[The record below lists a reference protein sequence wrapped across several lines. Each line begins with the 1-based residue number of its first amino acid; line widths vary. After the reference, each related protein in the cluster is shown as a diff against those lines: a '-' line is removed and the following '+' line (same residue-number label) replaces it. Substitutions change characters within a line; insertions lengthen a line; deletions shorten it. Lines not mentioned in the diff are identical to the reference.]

1 MSLFK
6 TMTALGVASAALFS
20 VSGTMAADLS
30 LYSDKTPWNVGMTGL
45 ADAASKASGATIK
58 LQEITPSDKYQAF
71 MQTSIAG
78 NNVPAFFT
86 WWNGNQLSDLVAT
99 GSAADLSPYW
109 DQAIKDGNF
118 STTQR
123 DLVSVDGKPYGVLL
137 NVANW
142 VVFYNT
148 KDFAKAGIAAPPTT
162 WAELMADCDK
172 LKAAGFTPI
181 NAPASGGWMP
191 FIWFSQLVLGTSP
204 DAFVGLTSNKA
215 AYDGP
220 EVHKAFAVWAD
231 MYKKGYFTDPR
242 EQDDSKFFADGSAA
256 MFLIGDWH
264 SGSFA
269 EKGMKP
275 GVDFK
280 TFLMP
285 SITPDVPQSIIVE
298 ASPIVVSK
306 AALAANA
313 DLGKGVAALMG
324 VDAANQLGSTIQ
336 VYNGNLKATPP
347 NDIIKADNDLVAAAK
362 PRALVRWWEAVPSQI
377 QGDLVA
383 EMGKFMLT
391 PTPENG
397 EKVMTD
403 MQKINADYWA
413 SK

>member
-1 MSLFK
+1 MSLLK

-20 VSGTMAADLS
+20 VSGVIAADLS

-58 LQEITPSDKYQAF
+58 LQEVTPTDKYQAF

-99 GSAADLSPYW
+99 GAVADLSTYW

-118 STTQR
+118 SATQR
-123 DLVSVDGKPYGVLL
+123 DLVSVEGKPYGVLL

-172 LKAAGFTPI
+172 LKAAGFTPF

-220 EVHKAFAVWAD
+220 EVHKAFALWAD

-264 SGSFA
+264 SGAFA

-285 SITPDVPQSIIVE
+285 SVSPDVQQSVIVE

-306 AALAANA
+306 TALEANP
-313 DLGKGVAALMG
+313 DLGKAITAMMG
-324 VDAANQLGSTIQ
+324 VDAANILGSTVQ
-336 VYNGNLKATPP
+336 VYDGNLKANPP

>member
-20 VSGTMAADLS
+20 VSGVFAADLS
-30 LYSDKTPWNVGMTGL
+30 FYSDKTAWDPGL
-45 ADAASKASGATIK
+45 SGVAAAASTASGTTIK
-58 LQEITPSDKYQAF
+58 MQEITPTDKYQAF
-71 MQTSIAG
+71 MQTSLAS

-99 GSAADLSPYW
+99 GAAADLSTYW

-118 STTQR
+118 SATQR
-123 DLVSVDGKPYGVLL
+123 DLVSVDGKPYGLLL

-162 WAELMADCDK
+162 WADLMADCDK
-172 LKAAGFTPI
+172 LKAAGFTPF

-191 FIWFSQLVLGTSP
+191 FIWFSQLVLGTNP

-215 AYDGP
+215 AYNGP
-220 EVHKAFAVWAD
+220 EVHKAFGIWAD

-264 SGSFA
+264 SGQFA
-269 EKGMKP
+269 TMGMKP

-285 SITPDVPQSIIVE
+285 SVTPDVPQSIIVE

-313 DLGKGVAALMG
+313 DLGKAVTSIMG
-324 VDAANQLGSTIQ
+324 VDAANELGSKVQ

-383 EMGKFMLT
+383 EMGKFMLS
-391 PTPENG
+391 PTSDTAEQ
-397 EKVMTD
+397 VMTD

>member
-1 MSLFK
+1 MSHFRSI
-6 TMTALGVASAALFS
+6 TAVAVASAAIFA
-20 VSGTMAADLS
+20 VGGAVAADLS
-30 LYSDKTPWNVGMTGL
+30 LYSDKTPWDAGMTQL
-45 ADAASKASGATIK
+45 ADQASKASGQTIK
-58 LQEITPSDKYQAF
+58 LQDITPTDKYQAF

-86 WWNGNQLSDLVAT
+86 WWNGQQLSDLAAT
-99 GSAADLSPYW
+99 GAIADLTPYW

-118 STTQR
+118 SAAQK
-123 DLVSVDGKPYGVLL
+123 DLVSVDGKPYGILL

-148 KDFAKAGIAAPPTT
+148 KDFEKAGISAPPKT
-162 WAELMADCDK
+162 WDELMADCDK
-172 LKAAGFTPI
+172 LKAAGITPF
-181 NAPASGGWMP
+181 NAPTSGGWMP
-191 FIWFSQLVLGTSP
+191 FIWFSQLVLGTNP
-204 DAFVGLTSNKA
+204 DAFVGLTSNKT

-220 EVHKAFAVWAD
+220 EVHKAFQIWGD

-264 SGSFA
+264 SGQFA
-269 EKGMKP
+269 TMGMKP

-285 SITPDVPQSIIVE
+285 SVTPDVPQSVIVE

-306 AALAANA
+306 AALDANP
-313 DLGKGVAALMG
+313 DLGKAITAMMSPE
-324 VDAANQLGSTIQ
+324 ASNALGSTVQ
-336 VYNGNLKATPP
+336 VYNGNLKGTPP
-347 NDIIKADNDLVAAAK
+347 NEIIKADNDLVAAAK

-383 EMGKFMLT
+383 QMGSFMLN
-391 PTPENG
+391 PTPDNG
-397 EKVMTD
+397 EKVMKQ
-403 MQKINADYWA
+403 MQAINADYWA

>member
-1 MSLFK
+1 MSFLR
-6 TMTALGVASAALFS
+6 TITVAGLAAATVVS
-20 VSGTMAADLS
+20 VGGAFAADLG
-30 LYSDKTPWNVGMTGL
+30 LYSDKTPWHDGMAGV
-45 ADAASKASGATIK
+45 ADLASKASGASIK
-58 LQEITPSDKYQAF
+58 LQEITPTDKYQAF
-71 MQTSIAG
+71 LQTSLAS

-86 WWNGNQLSDLVAT
+86 WWNGQQLSDLVAT
-99 GSAADLSPYW
+99 GAAADLTPYW
-109 DQAIKDGNF
+109 DQAIKDGNY
-118 STTQR
+118 SAGQK
-123 DLVSVDGKPYGVLL
+123 DLVSVDGKPYGILL

-148 KDFAKAGIAAPPTT
+148 KSFEKAGIAAPPKT
-162 WAELMADCDK
+162 WNELMADCDK
-172 LKAAGFTPI
+172 LKAAGFTPF

-191 FIWFSQLVLGTSP
+191 FIWFSQLVLGTNP
-204 DAFVGLTSNKA
+204 DAFVGLTSNKV

-220 EVHKAFAVWAD
+220 EVHKAFQIWED

-264 SGSFA
+264 SGQFA
-269 EKGMKP
+269 TMGMKP

-285 SITPDVPQSIIVE
+285 SVSPDVQQSVIVE

-313 DLGKGVAALMG
+313 DLGKAITAMMG
-324 VDAANQLGSTIQ
+324 ADVSNVLGSKVQ
-336 VYNGNLKATPP
+336 VYNGNLKGTPP
-347 NDIIKADNDLVAAAK
+347 NDIIKADNELVAAAK

-383 EMGKFMLT
+383 QMGSFMLN
-391 PTPENG
+391 PSADNG
-397 EKVMTD
+397 EKVMKQ
-403 MQKINADYWA
+403 MQQINADYWA

>member
-1 MSLFK
+1 
-6 TMTALGVASAALFS
+6 
-20 VSGTMAADLS
+20 
-30 LYSDKTPWNVGMTGL
+30 
-45 ADAASKASGATIK
+45 
-58 LQEITPSDKYQAF
+58 

-99 GSAADLSPYW
+99 GAVADLSSYW
-109 DQAIKDGNF
+109 DQAVKDGNF

>member
-1 MSLFK
+1 MLFR
-6 TMTALGVASAALFS
+6 S
-20 VSGTMAADLS
+20 
-30 LYSDKTPWNVGMTGL
+30 GMTGL